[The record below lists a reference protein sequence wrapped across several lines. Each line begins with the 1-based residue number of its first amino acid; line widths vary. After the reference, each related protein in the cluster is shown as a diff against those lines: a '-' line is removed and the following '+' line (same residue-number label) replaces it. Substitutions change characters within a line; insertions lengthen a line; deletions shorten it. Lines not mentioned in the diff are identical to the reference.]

1 MYERSFPLS
10 RPNFPTSSLHEEGHG
25 EPTFLLIHGFG
36 DGGFIWIDLLPRLA
50 SISRAIA
57 IDLRGHGDSD
67 WDIHSRYSAAAHLDD
82 IDFVIDKLGLTDIVL
97 IGHSLGGE
105 IALRLAAR
113 HPKLVRGIIIELLP
127 V

>member
-1 MYERSFPLS
+1 MYGRSFRLS
-10 RPNFPTSSLHEEGHG
+10 RPSSPTLSLHEEGSG

-67 WDIHSRYSAAAHLDD
+67 WDIHSRYSATAHLED
-82 IDFVIDKLGLTDIVL
+82 IDFVIDKLGLIDIVF
-97 IGHSLGGE
+97 IGHS
-105 IALRLAAR
+105 
-113 HPKLVRGIIIELLP
+113 
-127 V
+127 